1 MASIPWVEKYR
12 PSHLDDVVLSDLNK
26 RIIYNII
33 EENYFPN
40 ILLYGPPGTGKTTT
54 AINLINAYQH
64 RYEQQ
69 NKELIIH
76 LNASDER
83 GIDIIRNQIYQFVK
97 TQNMFNKGMKF
108 VILDEVDYMTKIA
121 QQALRNLMQDY
132 NTNVRFCLIC
142 NYITKIDENLQNE
155 FCKIRMNEMPKEDVV
170 VFLDSIVKQEN
181 IELTLEEL
189 YQIQQFYK
197 SDIRSMI
204 NYIQTSQDC
213 QFKTKVIN
221 NQLWDRLLKTI
232 LSESYKEINIRINT
246 ISIQYNTDKKNIVKE
261 FLNYLIIHKKVVDN
275 DFLDFVEGLFHT
287 NEINLNLMVNF
298 LIEKLKLK
306 IDLKI

>member
-1 MASIPWVEKYR
+1 MSTIPWVEKYR

-33 EENYFPN
+33 EDNYFPN

-54 AINLINAYQH
+54 AINLINAYQQK
-64 RYEQQ
+64 YEQQ

-97 TQNMFNKGMKF
+97 TQNMFNKGLKF

-155 FCKIRMNEMPKEDVV
+155 FCKIRMNEMPKEYVV
-170 VFLDSIVKQEN
+170 VFLESIVKQEG
-181 IELTLEEL
+181 IELSLDEL
-189 YQIQQFYK
+189 YQIQHFYK

-213 QFKTKVIN
+213 QYKTKVITN
-221 NQLWDRLLKTI
+221 ELWSTLLTTI
-232 LSESYKEINIRINT
+232 LTESYKVINAKINHITIR
-246 ISIQYNTDKKNIVKE
+246 YNTDKKNIVKE
-261 FLNYLIIHKKVVDN
+261 FLNYLIIHKIMVLRKSL
-275 DFLDFVEGLFHT
+275 FFV
-287 NEINLNLMVNF
+287 
-298 LIEKLKLK
+298 
-306 IDLKI
+306 